1 MGILRAMNYDGE
13 SLPLP
18 LRSGRADHRSHE
30 VQFYAEDRSFL
41 DELGRFI
48 GSALGAGDAAVV
60 VATKDHQQA
69 LAERLKAYGLDF
81 FGALAQGRLALLDA
95 TETMALFLVDGRLDA
110 SRFASVI
117 GECIERARH
126 AASGG
131 KDSRV
136 VVFGEMVAL
145 LWEDKKAEAAIQLE
159 RLWNDLGK
167 KRVFSLRCAY
177 PLTGFSREEHA
188 DSFLAICGEHTNVIP
203 SESYTALTSEDER
216 HRHVSLLEQKAGAL
230 ESEKADRQ
238 QAQNF
243 LRMRESELADLLENA
258 VEGVQQVA
266 ADQKIRWANKAL
278 LKLLGYTSEEYVGH
292 DLAKFHAQQRIFDEF
307 WEKLMRNEDLY
318 DYPAELR
325 CKDGSVKQVLIHSNG
340 HWESGQFAYTRC
352 FVRDVTEQKRMED
365 ALRLAH
371 DQLEARVQERTI
383 ELGQKNLQI
392 MKQAEILEATNQ
404 GLRNLSA
411 RLMQVQDEERRRIA
425 RDLHDSTG
433 QALALLSMNLSALQ
447 TEAERVDANL
457 AEMVSEN
464 LEIAKQVSTELRT
477 ISYLLHPPLLDEM
490 GLGSALLWYLDGFG
504 RRSGIQVN
512 LEVARD
518 LGRFS
523 QGLELAIFRVVQECL
538 INIHRHSGSPTA
550 NINLRQVGG
559 RAVLEVTDAGKGIP
573 PEKLSRIISS
583 GISGVGLRGMRER
596 VKDFE
601 GEWEIQSGDAG
612 TSIRIAIPVSR
623 PEGNSEF
630 PAAEGG
636 IES

>member
-1 MGILRAMNYDGE
+1 VGILRPMSYD
-13 SLPLP
+13 SKSWPSPLSSDQASP
-18 LRSGRADHRSHE
+18 CSHE
-30 VQFYAEDRSFL
+30 VQFYAEDTAFL

-60 VATKDHQQA
+60 VATKDHQQG

-81 FGALAQGRLALLDA
+81 FGALEQGRLVLLDA
-95 TETMALFLVDGRLDA
+95 TDTMTLFMVDGRPDA

-117 GECIERARH
+117 GQCIERARH
-126 AASGG
+126 AARG
-131 KDSRV
+131 KHSRV

-145 LWEDKKAEAAIQLE
+145 LWRDQKAEAAIQLE
-159 RLWNDLGK
+159 RLWNQLAK
-167 KRVFSLRCAY
+167 THVFSLRCAY
-177 PLTGFSREEHA
+177 PLTAFSREEHA
-188 DSFLAICGEHTNVIP
+188 DSFLAICDEHANVIP
-203 SESYTALTSEDER
+203 SERYTALTSEDQR
-216 HRHVSLLEQKAGAL
+216 DRHVSLLEQKAGAL

-238 QAQNF
+238 QAQHF
-243 LRMRESELADLLENA
+243 LRMRDSELAELLENA
-258 VEGVQQVA
+258 VEGVQQVG
-266 ADQKIRWANKAL
+266 ADQKIRWANRAL

-292 DLAKFHAQQRIFDEF
+292 DLAEFHAQQRIFDEF
-307 WEKLMRNEDLY
+307 WQKLMRNEDLY
-318 DYPAELR
+318 DYPAELK

-352 FVRDVTEQKRMED
+352 FVRDVTEQRRMED

-371 DQLEARVQERTI
+371 DQLEMHVQQRTI

-392 MKQAEILEATNQ
+392 MKQAEILEETNQ

-447 TEAERVDANL
+447 TEVRRVDAGL

-490 GLGSALLWYLDGFG
+490 GLGSALLWFIDGFG

-512 LEVARD
+512 LELARD

-523 QGLELAIFRVVQECL
+523 PGLELAIFRVVQECL

-550 NINLRQVGG
+550 NINLREMGG
-559 RAVLEVTDAGKGIP
+559 RAVLEVRDAGKGIP
-573 PEKLSRIISS
+573 SEKLSRIISS

-601 GEWEIQSGDAG
+601 GEWEIQSGEAG
-612 TSIRIAIPVSR
+612 TYIRIAIPVTR
-623 PEGNSEF
+623 PDGNWEF
-630 PAAEGG
+630 PAVGDGHEG
-636 IES
+636 